1 MARQVRRA
9 KKVIYVFRE
18 GESEEEYAK
27 RIRVAFS
34 DVADKDNARRRV
46 QQLVPGYE
54 KGDPV
59 TIGQIFP
66 HWPEAVQ
73 RGNEVLV
80 RLAADGR
87 GFFFCSPP
95 RRCGAAGLRR

>member
-18 GESEEEYAK
+18 GESEKEYAK

-34 DVADKDNARRRV
+34 DAADKDNARRRV

-66 HWPEAVQ
+66 HSPRIFPIFSTFTAYF
-73 RGNEVLV
+73 NLS
-80 RLAADGR
+80 RLA
-87 GFFFCSPP
+87 
-95 RRCGAAGLRR
+95 